1 MYYELIGVGVTIIT
15 TAAASNILIV
25 GDSWA
30 ELAEDFLQ
38 EDCEGSS
45 VTNRGSSGSTAA
57 EWGGEDDEC
66 CSAADAFEEDSFSH
80 AWISV
85 GGNDMLRPGC
95 DADGAQAAVPG
106 ALESAMR
113 AFADAGPGVPKLVL
127 GYSAVAADEEGCGPA
142 DVARLNAQIEA
153 AAAAYDDVTFVDVL
167 ETLGGSATEYSS
179 ERFYDDA
186 IHPNRDGY
194 EVLFKLP
201 EVQAFFGCGGAEST
215 PAPEEPAPAPAPD
228 QPEEPD
234 EDPYGDEPD
243 EEPVLPDESDGASAL
258 RVSLAAVLVL
268 ALALVV

>member
-66 CSAADAFEEDSFSH
+66 CSAADAFEEASFSH

-113 AFADAGPGVPKLVL
+113 AFEDAGPGVPKLVL

-142 DVARLNAQIEA
+142 DVARLNAQIEE
-153 AAAAYDDVTFVDVL
+153 AAAAYDDVTFVNVL

-215 PAPEEPAPAPAPD
+215 PAPEEPAPAPD

-258 RVSLAAVLVL
+258 RVSLAAGAVL